1 MTIQE
6 LFRDKFNELMV
17 QDGSL
22 AAELRK
28 RQDEYE
34 KISINPDQLTKYV
47 DLRWEV
53 DKEYKTRIRI
63 RKQKNIE
70 ISFEDNI
77 WTLFAKLG
85 FSLLNKDRRLSIPY
99 NDNFTA
105 GQQVDV
111 LAIDDESILIVECRS
126 CLGDPQK
133 GDFKETIGEI
143 GGKKDGIIKSLKQLF
158 PNSKHKIKFILATKN
173 YYLTESDLGLLQKYE
188 ILHFDEETLE
198 YYQDLSKHLGLAA
211 RYQLLGNIFSG
222 QIIPEIENKIPAIL
236 GKMGGH
242 TYYSFSIEP
251 ERLLKIAYVLHRNKA
266 NKKLMPTYQRLI
278 KKSRLISIQH
288 FIENKGFFPNSL
300 VINIETEKSLHFE
313 RANTQVDS
321 SISKIGILHLP
332 KTYRSAY
339 VIDGQHRLYGYANS
353 EYRQTNT
360 IPVVAFINL
369 NRTEQ
374 VRLFMQ
380 INENQKAVPKNLR
393 NTLNADLLWNSSD
406 LEERIKA
413 IKLQVAQDLGEDID
427 SPLYDKIII
436 GENTKTNQRCITI
449 DSVKTALDRS
459 NFFGVINKNTIRK
472 EGSFFVGDSES
483 TYWKL
488 LPFLKEAFRY
498 FQENLKDEWKIGEG
512 NDGILTINAGIISL
526 IRIFSD
532 VIDHLTAERKIN
544 AKSEITEKIIE
555 ESKFYFDPILAFYKN
570 LTTEERLDL
579 RKSYGDAGRAK
590 YWRKLQQVIAQSRQ
604 DFNPEGLLKY
614 WEDEAKQYNED
625 SFKMI
630 RDIETSLKENFKE
643 KLEDHYG
650 PNWFKKGVPPQVQDS
665 SVLMANQKNREL
677 EDNEK
682 EYDHWD
688 CINIIDYRRIA
699 VFGSNW
705 KDIFDKVYTKP
716 GEEKINGGKDE
727 KTKWMQKLERIR
739 NQNFHSYSVK
749 KDEFEFLCEIHEWL
763 LEKD

>member
-1 MTIQE
+1 
-6 LFRDKFNELMV
+6 MV
-17 QDGSL
+17 QDNNLSS
-22 AAELRK
+22 ELRR
-28 RQDEYE
+28 RQDDYE
-34 KISINPDQLTKYV
+34 KISVPHDQFIKYNKLGW
-47 DLRWEV
+47 DT
-53 DKEYKTRIRI
+53 DKAYKTRIRL
-63 RKQKNIE
+63 RKVKDPE
-70 ISFEDNI
+70 IAFEDGI
-77 WTLFAKLG
+77 WALFAKLG
-85 FSLLNKDRRLSIPY
+85 FSSLNKDRDLSIPH

-105 GQQVDV
+105 GQEVNI
-111 LAIDDESILIVECRS
+111 LAIDDECILLVQSRC
-126 CLGDPQK
+126 CTGDPQQ
-133 GDFKETIGEI
+133 GDFKATIQDI
-143 GGKKDGIIKSLKQLF
+143 GGKKDGIIKTLKQLY

-173 YYLTESDLGLLQKYE
+173 YYLPEQDTQLLANYD

-198 YYQDLSKHLGLAA
+198 YYQDLSKYLGLAA

-222 QIIPEIENKIPAIL
+222 QTIPELENKIPAIQ

-242 TYYSFSIEP
+242 TYYSFSVEP

-278 KKSRLISIQH
+278 KKSRLTAIQQ
-288 FIENKGFFPNSL
+288 FIENIGFFPNSL
-300 VINIETEKSLHFE
+300 VINVETEKSLHFE
-313 RANTQVDS
+313 RANTQVES

-339 VIDGQHRLYGYANS
+339 IIDSQHRLYGYANS
-353 EYRQTNT
+353 DYRQTNS
-360 IPVVAFINL
+360 IPVVAFVNL

-436 GENTKTNQRCITI
+436 GENPKTSSRCITI

-472 EGSFFVGDSES
+472 EGSFFIGDSEA

-498 FQENLKDEWKIGEG
+498 FKDNLKNEWKAGE
-512 NDGILTINAGIISL
+512 NNEGILSINAGIISL

-532 VIDHLTAERKIN
+532 VIDHLIAELKIN
-544 AKSEITEKIIE
+544 PKTEPNEKVLE
-555 ESKFYFDPILAFYKN
+555 ECKPYFIPLLDYYNN
-570 LTTEERLDL
+570 LSTEERLDL

-590 YWRKLQQVIAQSRQ
+590 YWRKLQQVISKAKNN
-604 DFNPEGLLKY
+604 FNPDGLSKY

-630 RDIETSLKENFKE
+630 RDIETHLKSDFKQS
-643 KLEDHYG
+643 LEDYYSA
-650 PNWFKKGVPPQVQDS
+650 NWFKKGVPPQVQDAA
-665 SVLMANQKNREL
+665 VLLANQKNREL
-677 EDNEK
+677 DDNEQ
-682 EYDHWD
+682 EIDQWD
-688 CINIIDYRRIA
+688 CMTIIDYRRIA
-699 VFGSNW
+699 TYLSNW
-705 KDIFDKVYTKP
+705 KDVFDKKYTKP
-716 GEEKINGGKDE
+716 GEEKMPGGKDE

-739 NQNFHSYSVK
+739 NQNVHSYSVK

-763 LEKD
+763 IETE